1 MSTAKAGCG
10 DSCIVTSGAIAG
22 TCYENPQNT
31 NTRLT
36 DFMNAFTGGP
46 ASWVD
51 LNLGATP
58 DFTGVLGTA
67 LADVVA
73 STCEQ
78 IPPEG

>member
-1 MSTAKAGCG
+1 M
-10 DSCIVTSGAIAG
+10 CIVTSGAIAG
-22 TCYENPQNT
+22 TCYDNPENV

-36 DFMNAFTGGP
+36 DFMDGFGGPP

-51 LNLGATP
+51 LSFGGTP
-58 DFTGVLGTA
+58 DFTGVLGGA

-73 STCEQ
+73 TTCEQ